1 MQITRRHM
9 ALISLCLYL
18 AALAFLCFADPQ
30 SYPSTPLYLWN
41 IPTDKI
47 VHFIMFVPYPVL
59 MFITVDNHS
68 GSLMKRLI
76 TLSLVLVS
84 GAALALG
91 TEIIQGTTEYRSFEL
106 WDLAAD
112 IAGILIST
120 MAVAAYIR
128 STNRKRR
135 QNE

>member
-1 MQITRRHM
+1 MQITRRHI
-9 ALISLCLYL
+9 ALIFLCLYL
-18 AALAFLCFADPQ
+18 TTLGFLCFADPQ
-30 SYPSTPLYLWN
+30 NFQSASFSLWN
-41 IPTDKI
+41 IQADKI
-47 VHFIMFVPYPVL
+47 VHFIMFAPYPVL

-76 TLSLVLVS
+76 TLSLVLAS

-112 IAGILIST
+112 IAGILTST